1 MRKLKMTQIQT
12 SQRKIK
18 ALVWMDNFAGIF
30 LSLHPYTSYKSL
42 PVKQFPWLYH
52 YKFNVF

>member
-1 MRKLKMTQIQT
+1 MRKLKNDPNSNI
-12 SQRKIK
+12 SEKIK

-30 LSLHPYTSYKSL
+30 LSLHPHRSYKSL

>member
-30 LSLHPYTSYKSL
+30 LSLHPYTSYRSL